1 MYILYE
7 LEVLSYL
14 HASAEDEFSR
24 LCRRTCDMC
33 HSVDIKVLR
42 PSARAAAAIVP
53 WRSNF
58 KQLKRQCLVERTMQ
72 SSARSCPFRQKI
84 CQLKSRLECK

>member
-24 LCRRTCDMC
+24 WCRRTCDMC

-58 KQLKRQCLVERTMQ
+58 KRLKNSV
-72 SSARSCPFRQKI
+72 
-84 CQLKSRLECK
+84 